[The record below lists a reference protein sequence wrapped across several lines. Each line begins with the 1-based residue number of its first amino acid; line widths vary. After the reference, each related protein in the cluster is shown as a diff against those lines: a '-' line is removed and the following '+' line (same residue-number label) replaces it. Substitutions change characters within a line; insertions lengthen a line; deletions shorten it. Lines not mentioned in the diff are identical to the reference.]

1 MESVHRSFENGGFG
15 CDEIKD
21 AEESVS
27 TNVRRSVAINSAT
40 IASTNFGD
48 TKVGYKMYCYIL
60 HTVLL
65 LEIILVFIITII
77 CCHYANDRLKEKL

>member
-1 MESVHRSFENGGFG
+1 MESVHSSFENDGFA

-27 TNVRRSVAINSAT
+27 TNVRCSVAINSAT

-48 TKVGYKMYCYIL
+48 AKVGYKMHC
-60 HTVLL
+60 
-65 LEIILVFIITII
+65 
-77 CCHYANDRLKEKL
+77 